1 MIESILKKPSAVSRH
16 KQAPLLKE
24 REQFLTHCQQQ
35 GTSRKALRN
44 MATELIPVI
53 RLLRMEELRE
63 VDLEEIKQAA
73 NKWAIEQRCNPR
85 AKTYGA
91 SVSYF
96 AQVAK
101 RWLRYHGHLK
111 TQSPPP
117 QPFSEQLDDFI
128 RYITEEKGLSPAS
141 VKSHRWKT
149 STFLKWFATR
159 HRLLSAAKLDDVD
172 EFLTLKGA
180 AGWKRRSVKTAA
192 QALRSF
198 FCHAER
204 RGWCRRQIASGIKG
218 PIIYRFADV
227 PEGPSWDQARL
238 ILQSADG
245 SRPSDLRAKAVLFL
259 FGAYGLRCGEVAR
272 LLLDDFDWRA
282 ETFNVTHSK
291 RGGRQHYPL
300 RRDVGEAILQ
310 YLQYAR
316 PRTACRHLFVTL
328 NPPYRPIGGSALYWI
343 VRAHFDKVGVRCA
356 KRGPHSLRHACA
368 TQLLRQGASFKE
380 IGDLLGHHSTDYVG
394 VYAKVDLNALRVV
407 ADVSLGGLL

>member
-1 MIESILKKPSAVSRH
+1 MIESILEKPSAVSRH
-16 KQAPLLKE
+16 KQAPLLRE
-24 REQFLTHCQQQ
+24 REQFLAHCQQQ

-44 MATELIPVI
+44 MAAELIAVI

-73 NKWAIEQRCNPR
+73 NKWAIEQRGNPR

-91 SVSYF
+91 SVRYF

-149 STFLKWFATR
+149 STFLKWFASR

-198 FCHAER
+198 FYHAER
-204 RGWCRRQIASGIKG
+204 RGWCRPQIASGIKG
-218 PIIYRFADV
+218 PIR
-227 PEGPSWDQARL
+227 
-238 ILQSADG
+238 
-245 SRPSDLRAKAVLFL
+245 
-259 FGAYGLRCGEVAR
+259 
-272 LLLDDFDWRA
+272 
-282 ETFNVTHSK
+282 
-291 RGGRQHYPL
+291 
-300 RRDVGEAILQ
+300 
-310 YLQYAR
+310 
-316 PRTACRHLFVTL
+316 
-328 NPPYRPIGGSALYWI
+328 
-343 VRAHFDKVGVRCA
+343 
-356 KRGPHSLRHACA
+356 
-368 TQLLRQGASFKE
+368 
-380 IGDLLGHHSTDYVG
+380 
-394 VYAKVDLNALRVV
+394 
-407 ADVSLGGLL
+407 